1 MSIKPV
7 ESSASEQD
15 LSALVDGELDGRSA
29 GQLMAQW
36 RDDPGLRERWH
47 CYQLIGDV
55 LRSDDL
61 ASQPGRDSEFLAR
74 LRVRLES
81 EAVVLAPE
89 PLPAASPPVVSRP
102 PVPVVRRRWAAPAAV
117 AAGFVVVA
125 AGALLMGRN
134 TGSDGVDASFASVRP
149 GGLSVPAVDPRTLAG
164 ALPVGTGPQT
174 TTSVTDVPTVEASG
188 TVIRDARLDR
198 YFAAHQQAAG
208 GSVFGP
214 QATQLRRAAVEVP
227 AR

>member
-15 LSALVDGELDGRSA
+15 LSALVDGELDGPSA

-74 LRVRLES
+74 LRVRLAS

-89 PLPAASPPVVSRP
+89 PLPAAAPAVVSRP
-102 PVPVVRRRWAAPAAV
+102 PARVLRRRWAAPAAV

-125 AGALLMGRN
+125 AGALMMGRN
-134 TGSDGVDASFASVRP
+134 TGSDAGDSSFASARP
-149 GGLSVPAVDPRTLAG
+149 GGLSAPAVDPRALAG
-164 ALPVGTGPQT
+164 AVPVGTVPQAN
-174 TTSVTDVPTVEASG
+174 SVTDVPTVEASG